1 MITDELVDCLTSYF
15 GFGDDG
21 ELNRYF
27 CYHVIGGPGPTL
39 GSGVASVVPVAVY
52 DKGERCVGCR
62 DFHVAPTG
70 GPAAAVEK
78 ALRYLDAYHEEDRL
92 RKVQTAL
99 RGLSSDKG
107 MAAAPT
113 TGGPAPRG
121 AEPARALESF
131 TEFMFPGRRN

>member
-1 MITDELVDCLTSYF
+1 MIADEIVDCLASYF

-21 ELNRYF
+21 ELSRYF
-27 CYHVIGGPGPTL
+27 CYHVIGGPGPTP
-39 GSGVASVVPVAVY
+39 GAGVASVVLLAVY
-52 DKGERCVGCR
+52 DEGERCVGCR

-99 RGLSSDKG
+99 RDLSGD
-107 MAAAPT
+107 
-113 TGGPAPRG
+113 RG
-121 AEPARALESF
+121 ASGARGAGASPSHDAEPARALGSF
-131 TEFMFPGRRN
+131 TEFMFPGRRG